1 MKRLIA
7 PAVLLTLAVCSGPS
21 GPPLA
26 GDDEYVFSHW
36 DWCPDEPR
44 AQCPYIRMNN
54 DLYVLEPGGRIS
66 NGPSVDVWTRRGVV
80 VEALNLEDE

>member
-1 MKRLIA
+1 MKRLA
-7 PAVLLTLAVCSGPS
+7 LTSLLLLTACNSIEAEPFPS
-21 GPPLA
+21 GE
-26 GDDEYVFSHW
+26 EYVFSHW

-66 NGPSVDVWTRRGVV
+66 NGPSVDVWTRRGAV
-80 VEALNLEDE
+80 VEAIDLREE

>member
-1 MKRLIA
+1 MKRQLA
-7 PAVLLTLAVCSGPS
+7 LASLLVLAACGSIE

-26 GDDEYVFSHW
+26 GSDDYVFSHW
-36 DWCPDEPR
+36 DWCPDEPT

-66 NGPSVDVWTRRGVV
+66 NGPSVDIWTRRGVV
-80 VEALNLEDE
+80 VEALNLEGE